1 MIGDDKVFVFTD
13 IDGVFNTI
21 SKVDWNPNSIELY
34 DDLCQ
39 KYNLKPVITSTWRTK
54 HTISELNRIFEYYGI
69 TTPIYDYTP
78 IITSEGRGG
87 EIELWLSENQYD
99 DYLIIDDNVRD
110 FESYGLKNIVKCRSW
125 LGFTSEEYEICC
137 EILNKQI

>member
-1 MIGDDKVFVFTD
+1 MIGDDKIFVFID

-21 SKVDWNPNSIELY
+21 SKIDWNPNSIELY

-54 HTISELNRIFEYYGI
+54 HTISELNRIFEYHGI

-110 FESYGLKNIVKCRSW
+110 IESYGLKNIVKCRSW
-125 LGFTSEEYEICC
+125 LGFTSDEYEICC

>member
-39 KYNLKPVITSTWRTK
+39 KYNLKPVITSTW
-54 HTISELNRIFEYYGI
+54 
-69 TTPIYDYTP
+69 
-78 IITSEGRGG
+78 
-87 EIELWLSENQYD
+87 
-99 DYLIIDDNVRD
+99 
-110 FESYGLKNIVKCRSW
+110 
-125 LGFTSEEYEICC
+125 
-137 EILNKQI
+137 

>member
-1 MIGDDKVFVFTD
+1 MSKEKIFVFTD

-21 SKVDWNPNSIELY
+21 SRTTWNSKSVELY

-39 KYNLKPVITSTWRTK
+39 KFNLKPVITSTWRTK
-54 HTISELNRIFEYYGI
+54 HTISELNKIFEYHGI

-78 IITSEGRGG
+78 IIYSEGRGG

-99 DYLIIDDNVRD
+99 DYLIIDDNIRD
-110 FESYGLKNIVKCRSW
+110 IESYDLKNIVKCRGW
-125 LGFTSEEYEICC
+125 LGFTNEEYEICC
-137 EILNKQI
+137 EILK